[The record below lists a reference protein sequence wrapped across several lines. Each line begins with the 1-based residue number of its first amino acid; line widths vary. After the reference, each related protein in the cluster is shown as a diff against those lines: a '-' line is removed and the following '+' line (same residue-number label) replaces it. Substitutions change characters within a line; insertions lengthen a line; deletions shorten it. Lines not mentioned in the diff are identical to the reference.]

1 MIHLSRFAFPTRE
14 QEDCFFDS
22 SQPGFKKKNFRT
34 VYTSKYPFNLFR
46 DRELP
51 VFEFSDIT
59 IFCGNNGS
67 GKSTILNVIAEKIG
81 LERGTVYNRS
91 DFFEDYTELCR
102 FVYADESRKEPPADS
117 RIITS
122 DDVFENVLSIRRL
135 NEGID
140 ERRNQ
145 LIHEYI
151 TGRDP
156 NRTNTLAGLDDYE
169 RWRKSA
175 DLRKK
180 SLTQS
185 AFIRKN
191 LIGNVQER
199 SNGESALAYF
209 VEKMQD
215 SALYLLD
222 EPENSLSPQNQLQ
235 LKYFI
240 EDAVRNHSCQFIV
253 STHSPFILSLRRAKI
268 YDLDTVPPMI
278 TPWTELESVRTYYDF
293 FQEYGIDFAE

>member
-1 MIHLSRFAFPTRE
+1 M
-14 QEDCFFDS
+14 
-22 SQPGFKKKNFRT
+22 
-34 VYTSKYPFNLFR
+34 
-46 DRELP
+46 
-51 VFEFSDIT
+51 
-59 IFCGNNGS
+59 
-67 GKSTILNVIAEKIG
+67 
-81 LERGTVYNRS
+81 
-91 DFFEDYTELCR
+91 
-102 FVYADESRKEPPADS
+102 
-117 RIITS
+117 
-122 DDVFENVLSIRRL
+122 FENVLSIRRL

-191 LIGNVQER
+191 LMGNVQER

-215 SALYLLD
+215 GALYLLD

-293 FQEYGIDFAE
+293 FQEYGMDFAE

>member
-1 MIHLSRFAFPTRE
+1 MIYLSSFAFPTRG

-175 DLRKK
+175 GSSEEKSYSVGVHPKK
-180 SLTQS
+180 SH
-185 AFIRKN
+185 R
-191 LIGNVQER
+191 ER
-199 SNGESALAYF
+199 AGE
-209 VEKMQD
+209 VERR
-215 SALYLLD
+215 
-222 EPENSLSPQNQLQ
+222 
-235 LKYFI
+235 
-240 EDAVRNHSCQFIV
+240 VRARLF
-253 STHSPFILSLRRAKI
+253 R
-268 YDLDTVPPMI
+268 
-278 TPWTELESVRTYYDF
+278 
-293 FQEYGIDFAE
+293 

>member
-1 MIHLSRFAFPTRE
+1 M
-14 QEDCFFDS
+14 
-22 SQPGFKKKNFRT
+22 
-34 VYTSKYPFNLFR
+34 
-46 DRELP
+46 
-51 VFEFSDIT
+51 
-59 IFCGNNGS
+59 
-67 GKSTILNVIAEKIG
+67 
-81 LERGTVYNRS
+81 
-91 DFFEDYTELCR
+91 
-102 FVYADESRKEPPADS
+102 
-117 RIITS
+117 
-122 DDVFENVLSIRRL
+122 FENVLSIRRL

-156 NRTNTLAGLDDYE
+156 EKTNTLAGLDDYE

-191 LIGNVQER
+191 LMGNVQER

-215 SALYLLD
+215 GALYLLD

-268 YDLDTVPPMI
+268 YDLDTVPPMSRRGRSLRACALI
-278 TPWTELESVRTYYDF
+278 MISSRNTAWILRSRLNFHFFTELLAKFTPLLYNNFS
-293 FQEYGIDFAE
+293 